1 MSDETN
7 PTGDTAEQQA
17 AAPGPTLDESAPAV
31 VVMRMLQKM
40 IIEARKDPQHR
51 VNADNAMRIL
61 VDVQRSLAAKSNDPS
76 GVQWLRQMALT
87 WNTKV
92 RNQGLKFRRIFELI
106 DQAAAGQR
114 TR

>member
-7 PTGDTAEQQA
+7 PTGDGTEQQA
-17 AAPGPTLDESAPAV
+17 AAPGPALDESAPAV

-51 VNADNAMRIL
+51 ANADNAMRIM
-61 VDVQRSLAAKSNDPS
+61 VDVQRSLAAKSNDAS
-76 GVQWLRQMALT
+76 AIQWLRQMALT
-87 WNTKV
+87 WNTKI

-106 DQAAAGQR
+106 DQAAKNAR
-114 TR
+114 